1 MKELESY
8 SYFEELNND
17 KLFSFV
23 TNKNMNINYAKQ
35 SRDEIRDILI
45 EETRELMK
53 LSQSG
58 N

>member
-35 SRDEIRDILI
+35 SRDEIRDILSSVKEYDYKKI
-45 EETRELMK
+45 ISPK
-53 LSQSG
+53 
-58 N
+58 